1 MAADLSD
8 CSVAEIRERYLKKS
22 SRVSRYLL
30 GRLRNDQRQGVQDL
44 YLRALR
50 RYRRQQR
57 EERRTKWLLRRERE
71 LWEAGMTHVAG
82 VDEAGMGPLAGPI
95 VAAAVIFEP
104 GAFIVG
110 LDDSKRL
117 QPVKRQWLA
126 KEIRSRALSV
136 GLGLAEVEEVDLLN
150 VYQAGLL
157 AMGRAIA
164 QLRPQPEHLL
174 IDARRLPEIQLP
186 QEAIINGDRLHFS
199 IAAASIIAKT
209 HRDALMKELDR
220 DFPNYGFAN
229 HKGYGTQQHQDS
241 IRRFGRCALH
251 RASYQF
257 VQELAGDCSPLF
269 YRLKGQL
276 GRIDRWP
283 DVSRFQQALTRQAV
297 LLRSSEARR
306 LRSLLLQKR
315 RQLERSC

>member
-8 CSVAEIRERYLKKS
+8 CSVAEIHERYLKKS

-50 RYRRQQR
+50 RYRLQQR
-57 EERRTKWLLRRERE
+57 EERRTRWLLRRERE

-117 QPVKRQWLA
+117 QPAKRQRLA

-186 QEAIINGDRLHFS
+186 QQAIINGDQLHFS

-229 HKGYGTQQHQDS
+229 HKGYGTQQHQAS

-276 GRIDRWP
+276 DRIDRWP
-283 DVSRFQQALTRQAV
+283 GVSRFQQALTRQTV